1 MRAVGTRWDAAIDDC
16 TEALVLNPHLS
27 KAYYRRAVAR
37 KSAGGPT
44 KLEGARKGEL
54 SQLHGAGLISGA
66 PLSRHH
72 GEKLRG
78 DGMRRGGT
86 EEDTGVAGWGVGWD
100 ARRNYGT
107 CKRLIHEIQA
117 LQTIG
122 AEC

>member
-54 SQLHGAGLISGA
+54 SQLHGVGLISGA
-66 PLSRHH
+66 PLSRQH
-72 GEKLRG
+72 GGEAARRWHEAWRYGGGYWRCRMGGWMGRETELR
-78 DGMRRGGT
+78 DVQASDTR
-86 EEDTGVAGWGVGWD
+86 DTGST
-100 ARRNYGT
+100 NY
-107 CKRLIHEIQA
+107 RS
-117 LQTIG
+117 
-122 AEC
+122 